1 MCFSKHVCIPVN
13 IVYSTYYFG
22 SIKKPKRRLWSEA
35 AVSPARSQ
43 RSRLFE
49 SSSAASGEPGTYPM
63 WMKNGALLGER
74 KKAYFTDIFILCHF
88 LLPNLPRTGKSNGG
102 CSCHKS
108 TSAPVGLQFL
118 LYCFQEPFLLRN
130 ELHNILETPHMVIID
145 MAY

>member
-1 MCFSKHVCIPVN
+1 MLFETCMYSCKHRVFHLLFLEYQKTQKTLMIW
-13 IVYSTYYFG
+13 G
-22 SIKKPKRRLWSEA
+22 SSFTCSEPKIKVVWKQLC
-35 AVSPARSQ
+35 SQ
-43 RSRLFE
+43 RRTWHVSDVDEKRCT
-49 SSSAASGEPGTYPM
+49 AGG
-63 WMKNGALLGER
+63 

-88 LLPNLPRTGKSNGG
+88 LLPNLPWTGKSNGG

-130 ELHNILETPHMVIID
+130 GLHNILETPHMVIID